1 MRSRIGR
8 ANALESER
16 REIEK
21 IETETET
28 GLRERG
34 KRERES
40 EREKTSRKPF
50 TVSMCVPFTGDYV

>member
-21 IETETET
+21 IET
-28 GLRERG
+28 GVRERE